1 MSDKEKVIMT
11 GNQAIAR
18 GFYEAGGLVAASYPG
33 SPTVEIL
40 ETANQYPEIDA
51 AFSTNEKVALETAI
65 GASFAGVR
73 AMVSMKHVGVNIA
86 ADPLLTFTQT
96 PVRGG
101 FLLVSGDDPGMHSSQ
116 NEQDNRNLAKF
127 ANMAVVVPGDS
138 QEAKEY
144 TKKALELSEK
154 YAMPMMLQ
162 ITSRACHSR
171 CLVETGKREEV
182 IQDEFPRD
190 VPSYAMIPP
199 NTFDK
204 QYAMKER
211 LERIVADGEAE
222 KWCQMEEND
231 QAETLIVTAGLP
243 YYHLKEI
250 EEKLK
255 PVSILK
261 LGMVYPLPLNHLK
274 ELIQPYKQVIVI
286 EEMTPFIENE
296 LVLANISCQGKK
308 YFSFTGELDSQEI
321 LAGLR
326 NAGLAREMS
335 VVSRQ
340 EEEVEKEKVTPRPP
354 LFCPGCPHRPV
365 FDILKKSKVMVNNDI
380 GCYSM
385 GLFPPFEASH
395 SLISMGATIGIS
407 TGMLKANRKAGR
419 EIPLVSVIGDGTFF
433 HSGMPGM
440 VNLMDH
446 LEPEDNLTIIL
457 LDNGTTAMTG
467 GQKNAST
474 GKRMTEKEKHIHIPS
489 LIKEMGIEEVQ
500 ILDQFRY
507 KETSDAVKKAIKT
520 PGLSVLVMTRPC
532 ALHFKI
538 KEPVFYVEPET
549 CIGCRTCIK
558 TNCPP
563 LRMKKY
569 EGQEKEKS
577 SIDPSMCV
585 GCSIC
590 AQVCPVNAIKRRE
603 GRGTNEAN

>member
-1 MSDKEKVIMT
+1 MDKRNQQIMT
-11 GNQAIAR
+11 GNQAVAR

-40 ETANQYPEIDA
+40 ESAQQYPEVDA
-51 AFSTNEKVALETAI
+51 QFSTNEKVALETAI

-73 AMVSMKHVGVNIA
+73 ALASMKHVGVNIA
-86 ADPLLTFTQT
+86 ADPLMTFTQT

-101 FLLVSGDDPGMHSSQ
+101 FVLVSGDDPGMHSSQ

-127 ANMAVVVPGDS
+127 ANMAVLVPGDS
-138 QEAKEY
+138 QEAKDY
-144 TKKALELSEK
+144 TKTALEISEK
-154 YAMPMMLQ
+154 YAMPVMLQ
-162 ITSRACHSR
+162 ITSRICHSR
-171 CLVETGKREEV
+171 CLVETSEREEA
-182 IQDEFPRD
+182 IQDEFPRN

-211 LERIVADGEAE
+211 LEKLSSHNDAIRMNALKEEDGAD
-222 KWCQMEEND
+222 
-231 QAETLIVTAGLP
+231 TLIVTTGLT
-243 YYHLKEI
+243 YYNFKEV
-250 EEKLK
+250 EEKIK

-261 LGMVYPLPLNHLK
+261 LGMVYPLPEQWLK
-274 ELIQPYKQVIVI
+274 GLADKYKNVLVI

-296 LVLANISCQGKK
+296 LKLMGITCKGKE
-308 YFSFTGELDSQEI
+308 YFSFTGELQSEDI
-321 LAGLR
+321 LEGLREAGLTK
-326 NAGLAREMS
+326 
-335 VVSRQ
+335 
-340 EEEVEKEKVTPRPP
+340 EEFAVRSSDDKTEKHVTPRPP

-385 GLFPPFEASH
+385 GLFPPFEAAH
-395 SLISMGATIGIS
+395 SLISMGATLGIS

-419 EIPLVSVIGDGTFF
+419 NTPLVSVIGDGTFF

-440 VNLMDH
+440 VNLINTLH
-446 LEPEDNLTIIL
+446 PEDNLTILL

-474 GKRMTEKEKHIHIPS
+474 GKRLSEEEKHVDIPQ
-489 LIKEMGIEEVQ
+489 LVKAMGIEDVQ
-500 ILDQFRY
+500 VLDQFRY
-507 KETSDAVKKAIKT
+507 KETSEVVKKAIKT
-520 PGLSVLVMTRPC
+520 PGLSVLVMSRPC

-538 KEPVFYVEPET
+538 KEPVFQVDPDV
-549 CIGCRTCIK
+549 CIACRTCIR

-563 LRMKKY
+563 LRMKEY
-569 EGQEKEKS
+569 EGQEKLKS

-590 AQVCPVNAIKRRE
+590 AQVCPVDAIKRPE
-603 GRGTNEAN
+603 GGKRNEND